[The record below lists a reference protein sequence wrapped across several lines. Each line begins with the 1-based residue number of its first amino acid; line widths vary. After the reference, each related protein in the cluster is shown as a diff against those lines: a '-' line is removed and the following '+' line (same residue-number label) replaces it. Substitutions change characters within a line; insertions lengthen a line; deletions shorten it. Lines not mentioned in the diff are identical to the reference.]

1 MKFNERLIL
10 FADDDDIYTHKN
22 STSFKICDIC
32 SAILNVNSLLLLVSE
47 FKSGKHKIVINA
59 ANKIG

>member
-1 MKFNERLIL
+1 MTMIYIHVKILHRLKFMTFVL
-10 FADDDDIYTHKN
+10 
-22 STSFKICDIC
+22 
-32 SAILNVNSLLLLVSE
+32 AILNVNSLLLLVSE

>member
-1 MKFNERLIL
+1 MM
-10 FADDDDIYTHKN
+10 IYVRKN
-22 STSFKICDIC
+22 STLFKIYDIC